1 MNNEIMIKRLYR
13 NEELKVYLDNNAKL
27 PTKGSKFSAG
37 YDIYCSSNDDII
49 IKAQN
54 KNLIPTGIKIE
65 LPENTYGRIAPRS
78 GLAFK
83 FSLNVGAEKL
93 EPVFLTQVDKVSET
107 IRGEQG
113 FGSTGKK
120 NYDVNIDLKRTWE
133 DISNWKS
140 IHLSIL
146 NARCINHRE
155 FDTSIKKDYGFQNA
169 FSEVYDSPYYIQVN
183 KICYD
188 LLNYCKFEDK
198 DMYFIVNAIFYV
210 EWLGYKM
217 FSRSSFGVYDRYL
230 STNFFKCSFII
241 KTIPNESDD
250 ISKQECELFGEI
262 LLAAINNYNHIKRS
276 QHMFGMII
284 QDMNVRFYSYVFG
297 INYLSSFANNNR
309 QTYKA
314 IIKRYPS
321 IVKDTLSLLSSDNR
335 KEIIEILDTIKILIK
350 I

>member
-83 FSLNVGAEKL
+83 FSLNVGAE
-93 EPVFLTQVDKVSET
+93 PVFLTQVDKVSET

-113 FGSTGKK
+113 FGSTGK
-120 NYDVNIDLKRTWE
+120 
-133 DISNWKS
+133 
-140 IHLSIL
+140 
-146 NARCINHRE
+146 
-155 FDTSIKKDYGFQNA
+155 
-169 FSEVYDSPYYIQVN
+169 
-183 KICYD
+183 
-188 LLNYCKFEDK
+188 
-198 DMYFIVNAIFYV
+198 
-210 EWLGYKM
+210 
-217 FSRSSFGVYDRYL
+217 SSFGVYDRYL

>member
-1 MNNEIMIKRLYR
+1 MN
-13 NEELKVYLDNNAKL
+13 
-27 PTKGSKFSAG
+27 T
-37 YDIYCSSNDDII
+37 IY
-49 IKAQN
+49 
-54 KNLIPTGIKIE
+54 
-65 LPENTYGRIAPRS
+65 
-78 GLAFK
+78 
-83 FSLNVGAEKL
+83 
-93 EPVFLTQVDKVSET
+93 
-107 IRGEQG
+107 
-113 FGSTGKK
+113 K
-120 NYDVNIDLKRTWE
+120 NYDVNIDLKRSWE

-155 FDTSIKKDYGFQNA
+155 FDTSIKKVVSNINNKENSNNITESIMKSIKFHASYNSYGFQNA
-169 FSEVYDSPYYIQVN
+169 LSEIYNSPYYFQVN

-188 LLNYCKFEDK
+188 LLNYCGFEDK
-198 DMYFIVNAIFYV
+198 DMYFIMNAIFYV

-230 STNFFKCSFII
+230 STDFFKCSFIV
-241 KTIPNESDD
+241 KTVPDESDD
-250 ISKQECELFGEI
+250 ISKQESELFGEI

-297 INYLSSFANNNR
+297 ISYLSSFANNNK
-309 QTYKA
+309 QTYKT

-321 IVKDTLSLLSSDNR
+321 IVKDPLSLLSTDNR